1 MQLMFAIINN
11 TLLPIEQAVVPVN
24 DLSVQRGYGVFDF
37 FRTQNA
43 LPLFVEEHLARLER
57 SAAAMHLSLPYTRRE
72 LYQQIQR
79 LMQENQLS
87 CSGIRIT
94 VTGGSSADM
103 YTPGTP
109 NVIITEHPLTMQDP
123 ANMHP
128 GFRLITHA
136 HVRELPEV
144 KSINYMMGVW
154 LQPKVKAAGAN
165 DVLFV
170 KDGLISELPRSN
182 VFIIS
187 KEGALVTPSDNIL
200 HGITRQKVLT
210 LASEAMP
217 VEIRPVTLEELSRAA
232 EAFVTSTTKRLIPVL
247 SVNGKPIGNGIAGA
261 ITAQLYRRFVE
272 MEQQYLRSFKW

>member
-1 MQLMFAIINN
+1 MFAIINN

-37 FRTQNA
+37 FRTQNGV
-43 LPLFVEEHLARLER
+43 PLFVDEHLARLER
-57 SAAAMHLSLPYTRRE
+57 SAEAMHLSIPYTRRE

-79 LMQENQLS
+79 LMQQNQLS

-123 ANMHP
+123 ENMHP
-128 GFRLITHA
+128 GFRLITHE

-154 LQPKVKAAGAN
+154 LQPKVKAAGAD

-232 EAFVTSTTKRLIPVL
+232 EAFVTSTTKRLIPIL

>member
-1 MQLMFAIINN
+1 MFAIINN